1 MSLSSSFDR
10 GLPQA
15 RTSSGFRL
23 RGSLDGA
30 RHIAPRGLRRL
41 DRGLTGARCAAG
53 VFPLASAPALGG
65 YHRCEPVCPA
75 ASARCARA
83 TACAERIVGWACRS
97 RRMGSPPRTA
107 PQQGSRRRTSS
118 LSRPRTQGSIGGR
131 SVGRID
137 ALGTVGRA
145 ETWDNSQHDSIRA
158 ALDSALGVSM
168 RAPSRDGAGDLDRF
182 NSIALYSQLKLS
194 ELFGDE
200 NKHDKL
206 GGRRP
211 TVPETA
217 VCSHILQEIA
227 SVPSAFHDVLTQV
240 TEVLLGSVYSDQL
253 MSGSVDMCE
262 RVPFYEIVDRL
273 QEEKD
278 TWAERQGELSVR
290 LENEEEGRRAEAQG
304 SKALR
309 NRCENLE
316 REVSKWKARH
326 DKQAEHIHWLEKT
339 CANYEESD
347 EYLREL
353 AKGDG
358 PPAEKEDVSAA
369 MQAKIDKV
377 MLQYKRAAVE
387 VEQLR
392 YQLRYMVD
400 RQELLDMTAERD
412 RLAKELNE
420 KTMAHRVLTLKFE
433 KAFADLMSLRR
444 RESQRTPRPDWEA
457 AEELTGKAMDLD
469 VASQSTAAIVPMLC
483 TKIAHLTRE
492 IEQKDQSGIELN
504 RIRSILD
511 GTDDDVDLLGE
522 LIEGTYG
529 KYTLQTDPDKP
540 THFIAHGI
548 SLRVPRFL
556 RQEGTVRN
564 RKFKKSEIDKMVKTF
579 WTQKVAYDE
588 AKKSS
593 EQDTMAEFVYIHFM
607 KIYGKDQ
614 SVVSEWTYSI
624 LDGLE
629 RFMAEEP
636 HFRLFKHVVLN
647 ECAEDAYYDEAEML
661 SALRIAIQNIS
672 DKAVKG
678 PKQFVYTCQP
688 EPLETLLR
696 KFFPAKKTSDFTRI
710 QKMILTLAK
719 EHKDKI
725 RDDVLFG
732 TGRDLGKTEFMKL
745 IRLQYIQ
752 EILHLLQSL
761 EDELRL
767 RANPGTDETKA
778 TIKALKDAFHHIDR
792 RKDKKEIMAWVETTL
807 RSERNAVP
815 LPPTT
820 GALATVTRLD
830 CGVDT

>member
-1 MSLSSSFDR
+1 
-10 GLPQA
+10 
-15 RTSSGFRL
+15 
-23 RGSLDGA
+23 
-30 RHIAPRGLRRL
+30 
-41 DRGLTGARCAAG
+41 
-53 VFPLASAPALGG
+53 
-65 YHRCEPVCPA
+65 
-75 ASARCARA
+75 
-83 TACAERIVGWACRS
+83 
-97 RRMGSPPRTA
+97 
-107 PQQGSRRRTSS
+107 
-118 LSRPRTQGSIGGR
+118 
-131 SVGRID
+131 
-137 ALGTVGRA
+137 VGRA
-145 ETWDNSQHDSIRA
+145 ETWSNSQHDTIRE

-168 RAPSRDGAGDLDRF
+168 RAPSRDGAGDLDKF
-182 NSIALYSQLKLS
+182 SSIALYSQLKLS

-200 NKHDKL
+200 RKRDRL
-206 GGRRP
+206 GDQRP
-211 TVPETA
+211 TIPETA
-217 VCSHILQEIA
+217 VCAHILQEIA
-227 SVPSAFHDVLTQV
+227 SAPSAFHDVLNQV
-240 TEVLLGSVYSDQL
+240 TEVLLSSVYSDQL

-262 RVPFYEIVDRL
+262 RVPYYEIVDRL

-278 TWAERQGELSVR
+278 TWAQRQDELSVR
-290 LENEEEGRRAEAQG
+290 LDSEEAGRRTEVQG

-309 NRCENLE
+309 KRCQDLE

-326 DKQAEHIHWLEKT
+326 AEQAEHVQWLEKT

-347 EYLREL
+347 EYLKQL
-353 AKGDG
+353 AQGDG
-358 PPAEKEDVSAA
+358 PPPVKEDVSAV
-369 MQAKIDKV
+369 MQANMDKV
-377 MLQYKRAAVE
+377 MQQYKRAAVE
-387 VEQLR
+387 AEQLR
-392 YQLRYMVD
+392 YQLRFMVN
-400 RQELLDMTAERD
+400 REELLAMTAERD

-420 KTMAHRVLTLKFE
+420 KTIAHRVLTLKFE

-444 RESQRTPRPDWEA
+444 KESQRTPRPDWEA
-457 AEELTGKAMDLD
+457 AKELTGKAMDLD
-469 VASQSTAAIVPMLC
+469 VASQSTAAVVPMLC
-483 TKIAHLTRE
+483 TKISHLTRE
-492 IEQKDQSGIELN
+492 LEQKNQSGIELN
-504 RIRSILD
+504 RVRSILD

-522 LIEGTYG
+522 LIEGTHG
-529 KYTLQTDPDKP
+529 KYTLQIDPEKP

-579 WTQKVAYDE
+579 WTQKLAYDE

-661 SALRIAIQNIS
+661 SALRVAIQNIS
-672 DKAVKG
+672 AKAAKG
-678 PKQFVYTCQP
+678 PKQFVYTCQA

-696 KFFPAKKTSDFTRI
+696 KFYPAKKTSDFTRI
-710 QKMILTLAK
+710 QKMILNLAK

-752 EILHLLQSL
+752 EILHLLQAL
-761 EDELRL
+761 DDELRL
-767 RANPGTDETKA
+767 RAKPGTNETKA
-778 TIKALKDAFHHIDR
+778 TIKALKEAFHHIDR
-792 RKDKKEIMAWVETTL
+792 RKDKKEIMQWAEVTL
-807 RSERNAVP
+807 RSERNSEP
-815 LPPTT
+815 LPQTQGT
-820 GALATVTRLD
+820 MFATMMLACV
-830 CGVDT
+830 